1 MGGGALSRTK
11 QGVWGISKAL
21 GRTAVHRGG
30 SLPLGRGFCL
40 ALWVESFPSIL
51 IRTWLSLA
59 NSGTPDLPLLALI
72 LTRWSLDVGACWLP
86 RCVTWVSVSAM
97 HMHTRVPMPCGTCG
111 TAVVGHTSLAAL
123 YACRSGLWFTSR
135 MCWLCP

>member
-1 MGGGALSRTK
+1 MGGGALSRMK

-59 NSGTPDLPLLALI
+59 NSGTPDLPLLVLI
-72 LTRWSLDVGACWLP
+72 LTRWSLDVGTCWLP
-86 RCVTWVSVSAM
+86 RCHLGV
-97 HMHTRVPMPCGTCG
+97 RVCCSHAHACPY
-111 TAVVGHTSLAAL
+111 AVWDLWEGRCWSCQP
-123 YACRSGLWFTSR
+123 CRSVCL
-135 MCWLCP
+135 